1 MRVHL
6 TDPGAITVLRG
17 MTTENRVRFV
27 TQAILEMARRM
38 TLQDFARLREEE
50 AAPRRRGRPRKSPA
64 AGEGAAP
71 AEGRQTE
78 RERWE
83 RAHPDIPWKLP
94 GESDDDAWARRMD
107 ALYNGGL
114 GPGWE

>member
-1 MRVHL
+1 MRIHL
-6 TDPGAITVLRG
+6 ADPEAITVLRG

-38 TLQDFARLREEE
+38 TLQDFARLREGE
-50 AAPRRRGRPRKSPA
+50 AAARRRGRPKKNPPA
-64 AGEGAAP
+64 AGEPAP
-71 AEGRQTE
+71 AEGRLTG

-83 RAHPDIPWKLP
+83 REHPGVPWKLP

-107 ALYNGGL
+107 AVYNGGL